1 RKFAPTKLHER
12 TLQPVVLR
20 IAAKRHVPVR
30 SAIQMAVINGDQG
43 FARASVAQ
51 KELSRNGADGVFA
64 EENLILG
71 RCAAGA
77 SRAEVL
83 LRLVQLVESHASG
96 MLCSILLVDES
107 GLRLR
112 HGAAPSLPESY
123 VKAIDGVPIGPKGGS
138 CGTAAY
144 LKETV
149 VVTDISKDPLWDDFR
164 EPAKEHGLRA
174 CWSSPIVHTGR
185 VLGTFA
191 MYYRV
196 PRGPLPEERRLL
208 DIAVRVASMA
218 IQSSHTEQALRRSEE
233 RSLAILQ
240 AIPDSMFLLDSDYT
254 YLECQLRAS
263 CQVPMDSVALVGK
276 NMRDV
281 LPAELAEKFSI
292 AFQAASES
300 QEMQFVE
307 Y

>member
-1 RKFAPTKLHER
+1 HLLQARKFAPTKLHER

-77 SRAEVL
+77 SLAEVL

-107 GLRLR
+107 GQRLR

-149 VVTDISKDPLWDDFR
+149 VVTDIYEDPLWHDFR
-164 EPAKEHGLRA
+164 ELARQHGLRA
-174 CWSSPIVHTGR
+174 CWSSPILHTGR

-196 PRGPLPEERRLL
+196 PRGPLPEEKRLL
-208 DIAVRVASMA
+208 DIAIRVASIA
-218 IQSSHTEQALRRSEE
+218 IQSSQTEQALVRTEE
-233 RSLAILQ
+233 RSRAILR
-240 AIPDSMFLLDSDYT
+240 AIPDSMFLLDSDLT
-254 YLECQLRAS
+254 YLECYPRSS
-263 CQVPMDSVALVGK
+263 CRVPMDPAELVGK

-281 LPAELAEKFSI
+281 LPPGLAQKFAA
-292 AFQAASES
+292 AFQN
-300 QEMQFVE
+300 
-307 Y
+307 